1 MKRSIN
7 FNGLTAGGRG
17 RARRQAFSGGQ
28 LLQTLQAVGMRP
40 AEIRATL
47 EEMQSTRPR
56 RWRVYHRDG
65 EYARLLGDPLLGTV
79 EATTREQAER
89 QGASLLPFAGGGVWV
104 VEDDAPAGSFAD
116 RQQNT
121 GADER

>member
-28 LLQTLQAVGMRP
+28 LLQTMQAVGMRP

-47 EEMQSTRPR
+47 EERQPTRPK
-56 RWRVYHRDG
+56 RWHVYYQDA
-65 EYARLLGDPLLGTV
+65 EFARLMGDPLLGTV
-79 EATTREQAER
+79 EAATREEAER
-89 QGASLLPFAGGGVWV
+89 QGASLVPFAGGGAWV

-116 RQQNT
+116 RQQNPGT
-121 GADER
+121 NER